1 MQRPPPRAALMLHA
15 LDNVASVMVGPEGRQ
30 VWLRLFIVTA
40 WAAAV
45 ILAWG
50 TRTLAGPPDGDP
62 RSEA

>member
-1 MQRPPPRAALMLHA
+1 
-15 LDNVASVMVGPEGRQ
+15 VMVGPEGRQ

-50 TRTLAGPPDGDP
+50 PRTLAGPRAGDSP
-62 RSEA
+62 SEA